1 MTTFRLC
8 TQAQL
13 RRLFVA
19 CAASSAVSLA
29 VAQDTYPSRPIS
41 LVVGY
46 SAGGSTDSIARPL
59 AEVLGRVL
67 KAKIVVDNV
76 SGAGGAL
83 GAQKVVIAKPDGYT
97 LLLGSNGEL
106 VATKLANPSQPY
118 DAQKD
123 LVPIGMITRQGG
135 VLLASRQV
143 GVQTLDQFVQ
153 LLRKYP
159 GKYNYA
165 SSGVGSFFHYAGEL
179 VRERTGTQITHVAY
193 RGASGLGNDLA
204 GGTVEFGFMGT
215 APARS
220 FVESGLVLP
229 LAVTSGRRS
238 PLYPNVP
245 SLGEHP
251 DLKGYDLSGWFALM
265 APKGTP
271 EPVVAKLKAALKE
284 ALKDAPLRKT
294 FDSLG
299 SLPMADDEDVSKV
312 MHDDTVLYKKFVE
325 TTRLDTQK

>member
-1 MTTFRLC
+1 MNRFRLH
-8 TQAQL
+8 TQAQV

-19 CAASSAVSLA
+19 CAAGSAVTLA
-29 VAQDTYPSRPIS
+29 VAQDAYPSRPIS

-46 SAGGSTDSIARPL
+46 PAGGSTDSIARPL

-67 KAKIVVDNV
+67 KAKFVVENV
-76 SGAGGAL
+76 GGAAGAL
-83 GAQKVVIAKPDGYT
+83 GAQKVVTAKPDGYT
-97 LLLGSNGEL
+97 LLLGANSEL
-106 VATKLANPSQPY
+106 VATKLINPSQPY
-118 DAQKD
+118 DAQRD
-123 LVPIGMITRQGG
+123 LVPVGMITRQGG
-135 VLLASRQV
+135 VLLASRKV
-143 GVQTLDQFVQ
+143 GVQTLDQFVE
-153 LLRKYP
+153 LLRKNP

-165 SSGVGSFFHYAGEL
+165 SSGVGSFFHYAGEI
-179 VRERTGTQITHVAY
+179 VRERTGTQVTHVAY
-193 RGASGLGNDLA
+193 RGVSGLGNDLA

-215 APARS
+215 APAKS
-220 FVESGLVLP
+220 FIESGLVVP
-229 LAVTSGRRS
+229 LAVTSGKRS

-294 FDSLG
+294 FDALG
-299 SLPMADDEDVSKV
+299 GLPTGDDEDVAKV
-312 MHDDTVLYKKFVE
+312 MRDDTLLYKKFVE